1 MKLKIKKVIPE
12 NKNFCEAK
20 LVISINSVNT
30 DCYDLLG
37 DWGYD
42 KGAGIN
48 NEVVS
53 EKESFFF

>member
-1 MKLKIKKVIPE
+1 MIWATGERVWGRISDQHIKAKEMKLKKKLTPE

-37 DWGYD
+37 G
-42 KGAGIN
+42 
-48 NEVVS
+48 
-53 EKESFFF
+53 